1 MAAALTSINNL
12 ESLVVAIVEQSG
24 KRMREADPT
33 YYVKSDAD
41 NEMLSWAPHT
51 EIQQIP
57 LGLWRIG
64 AIGDGNCML
73 HSILTALSPTYRR
86 QNKTNRQLIADTWR
100 EVLIERVDELKDLAD
115 IFYFNI
121 GGAAAIEDS
130 FDIIYEKRD
139 ELGLDIGPLI
149 TRLYEANFLAVQLD
163 SELNVKPAC
172 QTRINYDPSLPTVVI
187 NYLGG
192 GLDFGNVSFQENGH
206 YEVII
211 RTSMAGLNTSR
222 PVAINELRT
231 SYVMNSAEM
240 TVLLELFDSSCG
252 PQLRSSSGRRATR
265 RSSSGRR
272 STRKSS
278 SKKSGSA

>member
-12 ESLVVAIVEQSG
+12 ESLVVAIIEQTN
-24 KRMREADPT
+24 KRMRESEPI
-33 YYVKSDAD
+33 YHVKSDAD
-41 NEMLSWAPHT
+41 NEMLSWAPNT

-86 QNKTNRQLIADTWR
+86 QNKTNRQLIADAWR
-100 EVLIERVDELKDLAD
+100 EVLMERVEELKDLAD
-115 IFYFNI
+115 ILYFNI
-121 GGAAAIEDS
+121 GGADAIKDS
-130 FDIIYEKRD
+130 FDIIYTKRD
-139 ELGLDIGPLI
+139 ELSLDIGPLI
-149 TRLYEANFLAVQLD
+149 TRLYEANFLVVQLD
-163 SELNVKPAC
+163 TELNIKPAC
-172 QTRINYDPSLPTVVI
+172 QTRLTYDPSLPTVVI

-192 GLDFGNVSFQENGH
+192 GLNFGNVAFQEDGH

-222 PVAINELRT
+222 PVVINELRT
-231 SYVMNSAEM
+231 SYVMNSAEL
-240 TVLLELFDSSCG
+240 TALLELFDSSCG
-252 PQLRSSSGRRATR
+252 PHRKSSSGK
-265 RSSSGRR
+265 RR

-278 SKKSGSA
+278 NKKNTA

>member
-12 ESLVVAIVEQSG
+12 ESLVIAIIEQTN

-86 QNKTNRQLIADTWR
+86 QNKTNRQLIADKWR
-100 EVLIERVDELKDLAD
+100 EVLMERVDELKDLAD
-115 IFYFNI
+115 IFYFTI

-130 FDIIYEKRD
+130 FDVIYAKRE

-163 SELNVKPAC
+163 SELNIKPAC
-172 QTRINYDPSLPTVVI
+172 QTRLNYDPSLPTVVI

-192 GLDFGNVSFQENGH
+192 GLDFGNVAFQENGH

-222 PVAINELRT
+222 AVAINELRT
-231 SYVMNSAEM
+231 SYVMNSAEL

-252 PQLRSSSGRRATR
+252 PLLRSSSGRRATR

-278 SKKSGSA
+278 SKKNGSA

>member
-1 MAAALTSINNL
+1 MAAALTTINNL
-12 ESLVVAIVEQSG
+12 EALVVDIIDKSG
-24 KRMREADPT
+24 KRMRETDPT

-86 QNKTNRQLIADTWR
+86 QNKTNRQLIADKWR
-100 EVLIERVDELKDLAD
+100 EVLMERVEELKDLAD

-121 GGAAAIEDS
+121 GGANAIKDS
-130 FDIIYEKRD
+130 FDIIYTKRD
-139 ELGLDIGPLI
+139 ELSLDIGPLI
-149 TRLYEANFLAVQLD
+149 TRLYEANFLTVQLD
-163 SELNVKPAC
+163 SELNINPAC
-172 QTRINYDPSLPTVVI
+172 QTRLVYDPSLPTVVI

-192 GLDFGNVSFQENGH
+192 GLDFGNIAFQENGH

-231 SYVMNSAEM
+231 SYVMNSEELAI
-240 TVLLELFDSSCG
+240 LLEIFDSSCG
-252 PQLRSSSGRRATR
+252 HLRRSSSGHR

-272 STRKSS
+272 STRKLS
-278 SKKSGSA
+278 SKKNGAA